1 MDNHQASVIGKVGSM
16 DGKPIVVAYD
26 GSEQSDMALRWALD
40 EGVRR
45 ASPVAIAH
53 VLAPDMHLPGPR
65 GRPSRLDQEAESAVD
80 RIANE
85 SYDWGRLGIEVTGA
99 VLDGPVAEALCEQSR
114 TASMVVMGARGLG
127 GFAGLRTGSVSL
139 KVAAHAHCPVVLVR
153 ENVRAPDRRPVVAGV
168 DDSAVGRLAVGLAF
182 EEAALRDVALVAVRA
197 WAPPR
202 VPWHAAIER
211 PAPMSDARAATEQ
224 QLVDDVVASWRERYP
239 NVDVTTR
246 LACVTAA
253 HALTVASRDAQ
264 LMVIGSRGSGGIV
277 NLALGSVSQQ
287 LLHHSLCSLMV
298 VRGLVDTATWS
309 SRRAAVR
316 QSERPGEESN
326 LARTTGGGT

>member
-1 MDNHQASVIGKVGSM
+1 M

-53 VLAPDMHLPGPR
+53 VLAADMHQPGLR
-65 GRPSRLDQEAESAVD
+65 GRTSRLDKEAKSAVD

-99 VLDGPVAEALCEQSR
+99 VLDGPVAQVLCEQSQ

-127 GFAGLRTGSVSL
+127 GFAGLRIGSVSL

-168 DDSAVGRLAVGLAF
+168 DDSAEGRLAV
-182 EEAALRDVALVAVRA
+182 AL
-197 WAPPR
+197 P
-202 VPWHAAIER
+202 
-211 PAPMSDARAATEQ
+211 
-224 QLVDDVVASWRERYP
+224 SWRPPSEMLRSWP
-239 NVDVTTR
+239 CVDGR
-246 LACVTAA
+246 RHAC
-253 HALTVASRDAQ
+253 
-264 LMVIGSRGSGGIV
+264 RGTPRSSG
-277 NLALGSVSQQ
+277 L
-287 LLHHSLCSLMV
+287 
-298 VRGLVDTATWS
+298 
-309 SRRAAVR
+309 RR
-316 QSERPGEESN
+316 
-326 LARTTGGGT
+326 